1 MIGSEAVLIRMALA
15 ALMGGVVGLERETV
29 NRPAGFRTHVLVCV
43 GSALMMI
50 VSMNM
55 YYSFP
60 PGASDPARI
69 AAQVVSGIGFLG
81 AGTILREG
89 VNIKGLTTAASLWA
103 IAGIGLAC
111 GAGMFV
117 PAGFGT
123 LIIFITLVVLK
134 RVELW
139 VAIKKRF
146 KQLTLR
152 ISDAPG
158 QIGAIGTTLGKMR
171 VNIKRIEFKE
181 IEESRQA
188 ILVLLV
194 EVPPYLDMTSVVVEL
209 SDLSGVYEVEHE
221 EG

>member
-1 MIGSEAVLIRMALA
+1 MITTEAVIIRLVLA
-15 ALMGGVVGLERETV
+15 ALMGGIVGLERETV
-29 NRPAGFRTHVLVCV
+29 NRPAGFRTHILVCM
-43 GSALMMI
+43 GSALIMI

-60 PGASDPARI
+60 PGSSDPARI

-103 IAGIGLAC
+103 IAGIGLAN

-117 PAGFGT
+117 PAAAGT
-123 LIIFITLVVLK
+123 GIIFFTLVVLK
-134 RVELW
+134 RIEMW

-152 ISDAPG
+152 ISDVPG
-158 QIGAIGTTLGKMR
+158 QIGLIGTTLGKMR
-171 VNIKRIEFKE
+171 VNIKKIEFKE

-188 ILVLLV
+188 VLTLII
-194 EVPPYLDMTSVVVEL
+194 EIPPYLDMTNVVVEL
-209 SDLSGVYEVEHE
+209 SDLPGVFEVEYE

>member
-1 MIGSEAVLIRMALA
+1 MLSAEVVLIRMGLA
-15 ALMGGVVGLERETV
+15 ALMGGIVGLEREAV

-43 GSALMMI
+43 GSALIMI
-50 VSMNM
+50 VSMSM
-55 YYSFP
+55 YFSFP
-60 PGASDPARI
+60 PGTTDPSRI

-111 GAGMFV
+111 GAGLFV

-123 LIIFITLVVLK
+123 LIIFLTLVVLK
-134 RVELW
+134 RIEFW
-139 VAIKKRF
+139 VAIKKRY

-152 ISDAPG
+152 IADVPG
-158 QIGAIGTTLGKMR
+158 QIGAIGTVLGKMR

-181 IEESRQA
+181 IESSREA
-188 ILVLLV
+188 MLILLV
-194 EVPPYLDMTSVVVEL
+194 EVPPYLDMTSIVVEL
-209 SDLSGVYEVEHE
+209 SDLSGVHEVEHA